1 MYNMK
6 LLRKNYYDE
15 IDVLL
20 NFPFTKFKY
29 FKYVLG
35 GIRNVELCTD
45 EWENRN
51 KHYSWDYQDND
62 KYLIVTGFIID
73 NNFVKDKKYWY
84 PIFDYSYSKNLFVL
98 HNELK
103 KKFINKILN
112 KKWCEYISLKILE
125 YL

>member
-35 GIRNVELCTD
+35 GIRNVELCLD

-51 KHYSWDYQDND
+51 KHYSWDYQNND
-62 KYLIVTGFIID
+62 YYLIVTGFIID

-84 PIFDYSYSKNLFVL
+84 PIFDYSYSKNLFLV
-98 HNELK
+98 HNELIK
-103 KKFINKILN
+103 KLTYDILN
-112 KKWCEYISLKILE
+112 EIWCEDISLKILN